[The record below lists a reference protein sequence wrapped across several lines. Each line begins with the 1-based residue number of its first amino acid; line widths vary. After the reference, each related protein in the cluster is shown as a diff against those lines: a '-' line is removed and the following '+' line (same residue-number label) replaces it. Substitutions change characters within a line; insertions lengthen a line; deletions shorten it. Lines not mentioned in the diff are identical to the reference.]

1 MTTTMRPCDRDG
13 AVLTVDLDALA
24 GNWRLLNDRAG
35 GAECGAAVKAD
46 AYGAGVAEVAPVL
59 AREGCARFF
68 VATLDEGIALR
79 ALVPE
84 AFIAVLIGPLPG
96 TEPEYA
102 AHRLT
107 PALNHLGEVER
118 WRAFAGG
125 GGPREAVLHLD
136 TGMNRLGMPAYEVE
150 TLAAEPDRLEGIEL
164 CLVMSHLACAE
175 ECDNPMSAAQL
186 AAFRTLAD
194 RLPGAPRSL
203 AASSGIFRGPEFHF
217 DLVRP
222 GAALYGINPTP
233 DAPNPMAEVVR
244 LQGKIVQLRDVDT
257 PETVGYGATH
267 KITAPGR
274 IATVPVG
281 YADGYL
287 RSFSNHGFAAIGN
300 VKVPVVGRVS
310 MDLITLDVSALAPE
324 DARPGTVVDLIG
336 GACALDD
343 VAARAGTIA
352 YEILTSLGRRYAR
365 RYVGGSA

>member
-1 MTTTMRPCDRDG
+1 MRPCDRDG
-13 AVLTVDLDALA
+13 AILTVDLDALA
-24 GNWRLLNDRAG
+24 GNWRLLDDRSG
-35 GAECGAAVKAD
+35 SVECGAAVKAD
-46 AYGAGVAEVAPVL
+46 AYGVGVAEVAPVL
-59 AREGCARFF
+59 ARQGCRRFF

-79 ALVPE
+79 ALLPE

-96 TEPEYA
+96 TGPEYV

-107 PALNHLGEVER
+107 PVLNELGEVER
-118 WRAFAGG
+118 WRAFARENGHG
-125 GGPREAVLHLD
+125 EAVLHLD
-136 TGMNRLGMPAYEVE
+136 TGMNRLGMPAHEVA

-175 ECDNPMSAAQL
+175 ERDNPMSAAQL
-186 AAFRTLAD
+186 AAFGALAD

-203 AASSGIFRGPEFHF
+203 ANSAGIFRGSEFHL

-222 GAALYGINPTP
+222 GAALYGVNPTP
-233 DAPNPMAEVVR
+233 DESNPMAEVIH

-257 PETVGYGATH
+257 PQTVGYGATH

-287 RSFSNHGFAAIGN
+287 RSLSNHGFAAIGN

-310 MDLITLDVSALAPE
+310 MDLITLDVSALSPE
-324 DARPGTVVDLIG
+324 DARPGTMVDLIG

-343 VAARAGTIA
+343 VAAQAGTIG
-352 YEILTSLGRRYAR
+352 YDILTSLGRRYHR
-365 RYVGGSA
+365 RYVGAPD